1 MIVSKAME
9 PQMSVGTGLKLLRVD
24 QLKDFGTEYSLE
36 AASKAVIRHF
46 ASNTCRVP
54 AYRGIRHKDIKNG
67 PA

>member
-9 PQMSVGTGLKLLRVD
+9 PQMSVGTGLKLGRVN
-24 QLKDFGTEYSLE
+24 QQKDFGAEYILE
-36 AASKAVIRHF
+36 AVSEAVIRHF
-46 ASNTCRVP
+46 SSNTCRVP

>member
-9 PQMSVGTGLKLLRVD
+9 PQMSVGTGLKLLRVN
-24 QLKDFGTEYSLE
+24 QLKDFGAEYSLE

-46 ASNTCRVP
+46 ASNTCRVR
-54 AYRGIRHKDIKNG
+54 AYRGTRHKDIKND

>member
-9 PQMSVGTGLKLLRVD
+9 PQMSVGTGLKLLRVN
-24 QLKDFGTEYSLE
+24 QLKDFGTEYRLE
-36 AASKAVIRHF
+36 VASKAVIRHF

-54 AYRGIRHKDIKNG
+54 ACRGIRHKDIKND

>member
-1 MIVSKAME
+1 
-9 PQMSVGTGLKLLRVD
+9 MSVGTGVKLLRVN
-24 QLKDFGTEYSLE
+24 QLKDFSAKYRLE

-54 AYRGIRHKDIKNG
+54 ACRGTRHKDIKND